1 MNFKLLTDSEI
12 FCGVSET
19 EIRELLRTLGAYE
32 KRFSKNEIIYHAGE
46 KVSDLGIVLSG
57 GVNITV
63 NYYHGGSGI
72 FGHIA
77 PGQLF
82 AEAYSLTPAR
92 ELLCDAVADSE
103 TDVLFINSA
112 ALLAKCAAKDSL
124 NQITL
129 NLLRIS
135 SMKNIN
141 LSTRMI
147 HISSRLIRERILSY
161 LSEQAA
167 INQSS
172 SFTIPFSQ
180 SRLAEYLGVERSAL
194 SGELSK
200 MRREGLIDYKKNS
213 FRLL

>member
-1 MNFKLLTDSEI
+1 
-12 FCGVSET
+12 
-19 EIRELLRTLGAYE
+19 
-32 KRFSKNEIIYHAGE
+32 
-46 KVSDLGIVLSG
+46 
-57 GVNITV
+57 
-63 NYYHGGSGI
+63 
-72 FGHIA
+72 
-77 PGQLF
+77 
-82 AEAYSLTPAR
+82 
-92 ELLCDAVADSE
+92 
-103 TDVLFINSA
+103 
-112 ALLAKCAAKDSL
+112 
-124 NQITL
+124 
-129 NLLRIS
+129 
-135 SMKNIN
+135 
-141 LSTRMI
+141 MI